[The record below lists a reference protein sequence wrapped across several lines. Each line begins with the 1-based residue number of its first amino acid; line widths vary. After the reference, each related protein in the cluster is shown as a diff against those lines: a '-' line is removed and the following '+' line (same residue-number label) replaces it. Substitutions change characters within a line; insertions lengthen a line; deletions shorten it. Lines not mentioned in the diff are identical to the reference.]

1 MFIARDMHQ
10 TQQSPRGAT
19 CDSRIREETLTQG
32 RKDAKTQ
39 GNVDVFSP
47 SGAICL

>member
-19 CDSRIREETLTQG
+19 GDSATREETLTQG
-32 RKDAKTQ
+32 RKAAKTQ
-39 GNVDVFSP
+39 GKAELNP
-47 SGAICL
+47 